1 MHLITVQDP
10 FQMLV
15 DRENH
20 FVRSMKENFV
30 TVVILRIVKMTEL
43 GELKLIRN
51 IVMTSINIDSLELSQ
66 AWLVYVEC

>member
-20 FVRSMKENFV
+20 FVRSMEENFV
-30 TVVILRIVKMTEL
+30 TIVVLRIVKMTEL
-43 GELKLIRN
+43 GELKLVRN
-51 IVMTSINIDSLELSQ
+51 IVMTGIDIDSLKLSQ